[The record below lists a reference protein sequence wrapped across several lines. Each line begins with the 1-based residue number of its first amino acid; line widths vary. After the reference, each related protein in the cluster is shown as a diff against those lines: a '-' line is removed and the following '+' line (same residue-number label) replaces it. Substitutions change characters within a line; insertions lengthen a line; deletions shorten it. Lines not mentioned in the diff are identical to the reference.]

1 MKDIK
6 EEYYEY
12 RKNEKL
18 KKSNHALLKIKD
30 LLKEEEY
37 QNHSEGT
44 TINTNNLRSIIK
56 IRKI

>member
-44 TINTNNLRSIIK
+44 TINTNN
-56 IRKI
+56 